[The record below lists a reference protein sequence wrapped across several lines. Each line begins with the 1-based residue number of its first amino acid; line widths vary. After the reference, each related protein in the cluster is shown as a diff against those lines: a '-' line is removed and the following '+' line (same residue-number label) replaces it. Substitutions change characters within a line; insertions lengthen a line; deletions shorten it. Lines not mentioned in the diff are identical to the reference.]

1 MNWNT
6 RHTWCMICTSC
17 GRSNMEKKM
26 VDHNCN
32 RTQKDDR
39 KRTTNN
45 TTHGRLKLCLVH
57 KRSQLQTWIDCPSF
71 SCQQNTKD
79 WGLVPFFLIN
89 HDKKRNAPRTPF
101 PQHTLLVLHIL
112 TTVEAPVFGTVY
124 LVVKWTNRN
133 YKLLHTLSTICWSA
147 IFFLDS
153 RWRGQ
158 YGLSTVFCNEHRL
171 SCSSLIGIQHTLFL
185 HRQHLHF
192 SFSISQWWF

>member
-1 MNWNT
+1 MLLWIGELK
-6 RHTWCMICTSC
+6 HTPHLMHDLHILWPKQH
-17 GRSNMEKKM
+17 GKKM

-39 KRTTNN
+39 NRTTNN

-57 KRSQLQTWIDCPSF
+57 KRSQLQTWIDCPNF
-71 SCQQNTKD
+71 SCTQNTKD

-133 YKLLHTLSTICWSA
+133 YKLLHTLSTKRENVHTCVQTYTTPPTSFTVPTVPTVTPCVA
-147 IFFLDS
+147 
-153 RWRGQ
+153 
-158 YGLSTVFCNEHRL
+158 LSVSFHCYRRL
-171 SCSSLIGIQHTLFL
+171 GDF
-185 HRQHLHF
+185 HLHPRRRN
-192 SFSISQWWF
+192 